1 MYKIYTT
8 LSCGYCRM
16 AKNLLDNY
24 NIKYTEV
31 VLHNPIVL
39 KEFKDRTKHTT
50 VPQIYKID
58 EDYPDDKDGEYIGG
72 YDSLVKYLHQGKPIR
87 KTQ

>member
-31 VLHNPIVL
+31 VLDNPIVL

-50 VPQIYKID
+50 VPQIYK
-58 EDYPDDKDGEYIGG
+58 DKLYIGG
-72 YDSLVKYLHQGKPIR
+72 YDSLVEYLHQGKPIR

>member
-16 AKNLLDNY
+16 AINLLDNY

-31 VLHNPIVL
+31 VLDNPTVL

-50 VPQIYKID
+50 VPQIYK
-58 EDYPDDKDGEYIGG
+58 DKLYIGG
-72 YDSLVKYLHQGKPIR
+72 YDSLVEYLHQGKPIR

>member
-16 AKNLLDNY
+16 AKNLLDSY

-31 VLHNPIVL
+31 VLDSPTVL
-39 KEFKDRTKHTT
+39 KEFKARTKHST
-50 VPQIYKID
+50 VPQIYKGD
-58 EDYPDDKDGEYIGG
+58 LYVGG
-72 YDSLVKYLHQGKPIR
+72 YDSLVEYIHRGKTP
-87 KTQ
+87 

>member
-1 MYKIYTT
+1 
-8 LSCGYCRM
+8 M

-31 VLHNPIVL
+31 VLDNPIVL

-50 VPQIYKID
+50 VPQIYK
-58 EDYPDDKDGEYIGG
+58 DKLYIGG
-72 YDSLVKYLHQGKPIR
+72 YDSLVEYLHQRKPIR
-87 KTQ
+87 KT

>member
-8 LSCGYCRM
+8 LSCGYCHM
-16 AKNLLDNY
+16 AKDMMKDY
-24 NIKYTEV
+24 NMKYTEV
-31 VLHNPIVL
+31 VLNNPNSL
-39 KEFKDRTKHTT
+39 REFKTRTKHTT

-72 YDSLVKYLHQGKPIR
+72 YDALVKYIHKGNAQ
-87 KTQ
+87 

>member
-31 VLHNPIVL
+31 VLDSPTVL
-39 KEFKDRTKHTT
+39 KEFKDRTNHTT
-50 VPQIYKID
+50 VPQIYKD
-58 EDYPDDKDGEYIGG
+58 ELYIGG
-72 YDSLVKYLHQGKPIR
+72 YDSTKETIIAF
-87 KTQ
+87 

>member
-31 VLHNPIVL
+31 VLDNPIVL
-39 KEFKDRTKHTT
+39 KEFKDRTNHTT
-50 VPQIYKID
+50 VPQIYK
-58 EDYPDDKDGEYIGG
+58 DKLYIGG
-72 YDSLVKYLHQGKPIR
+72 YDSLVEYLHQGKPIR
-87 KTQ
+87 KT

>member
-31 VLHNPIVL
+31 VLDNPIVL

-50 VPQIYKID
+50 VPQIYK
-58 EDYPDDKDGEYIGG
+58 DKLYIGG
-72 YDSLVKYLHQGKPIR
+72 YDSLVEYLHQGKPIR
-87 KTQ
+87 KT

>member
-1 MYKIYTT
+1 VYKIYTT

-31 VLHNPIVL
+31 VLDNPIVL

-50 VPQIYKID
+50 VPQIYK
-58 EDYPDDKDGEYIGG
+58 DKLYIGG
-72 YDSLVKYLHQGKPIR
+72 YDSLVEYLHQGKPIR
-87 KTQ
+87 KT